1 VVVTMYVSLFNNTMN
16 SKKNEDEELKQKILA
31 GLDLAYKR
39 LIEYKR
45 AKNSV
50 LVVMRD
56 GKIVHVKPEELQK
69 ENENDSH

>member
-1 VVVTMYVSLFNNTMN
+1 MYVSLFNNTMN
-16 SKKNEDEELKQKILA
+16 SKKNEIEERKQKILA

-56 GKIVHVKPEELQK
+56 GEIVHVRPEEL
-69 ENENDSH
+69 E

>member
-1 VVVTMYVSLFNNTMN
+1 MNT
-16 SKKNEDEELKQKILA
+16 KKNEDEELKQKILA

-56 GKIVHVKPEELQK
+56 GEIVHVRPEEL
-69 ENENDSH
+69 E

>member
-1 VVVTMYVSLFNNTMN
+1 MNT
-16 SKKNEDEELKQKILA
+16 KKNEIEERKQKILA

-56 GKIVHVKPEELQK
+56 GEIVHVKPEEL
-69 ENENDSH
+69 EG

>member
-1 VVVTMYVSLFNNTMN
+1 MN
-16 SKKNEDEELKQKILA
+16 SKKNEIEERKQKILS

-50 LVVMRD
+50 LVVMK
-56 GKIVHVKPEELQK
+56 GEKIVHVKPEEL
-69 ENENDSH
+69 EG